1 MSKLEG
7 AVMPDLLRLNLEFK
21 RSPIHHVT
29 SRFVSQEHSAGLP
42 ENDTIVAAAA
52 ASWTQVT
59 GVFPTGWFD
68 GDGKSGI
75 ACSSLLPVLTGEN
88 GKQHLYLPIPPKSI
102 QLDQGNEQQHLLKVV
117 NKIRWLRD
125 DVWNEWANG
134 DNDKVKDVILGE
146 FFAEFENRSD
156 KSKEA
161 PFSLSEYDPKWVKKH
176 VQERVLLQPSMLALQ
191 SEAGE
196 TKASMPYRVTSFHF
210 SKGASAAIL
219 VDAGEHKSD
228 FLKAIAVLGRNGLGG
243 DRTYGYGQFEFNA
256 VTSANDWPESG
267 EGAIN
272 LPDNPNAAVTL
283 GLTYPGAPP
292 PQDIAKSLENGESKW
307 SAVLR
312 QGRNVVPGT
321 NHAVL
326 TRSVRMIG
334 KGAVLAG
341 TNGNRFAIGSSV
353 NVFPQGFKPD
363 QSLEEWQMCIW
374 RSGRTIA
381 LPVRLPLNRAA
392 GGEK

>member
-1 MSKLEG
+1 
-7 AVMPDLLRLNLEFK
+7 MPPLLKLRLDFGH
-21 RSPIHHVT
+21 SAIHHVT
-29 SRFVSQEHSAGLP
+29 SRFVSQEHNAGLP

-68 GDGKSGI
+68 GVGNSGI

-88 GKQHLYLPIPPKSI
+88 GKQHLYLPIPLKSI

-134 DNDKVKDVILGE
+134 ENDAVWGKIRE
-146 FFAEFENRSD
+146 AYFAESEKRS
-156 KSKEA
+156 ETPPA
-161 PFSLSEYDPKWVKKH
+161 LSEYDSKWVKKH

-191 SEAGE
+191 SEAGK

-210 SKGASAAIL
+210 AKDASAAIL

-256 VTSANDWPESG
+256 VSGANDWPESG